1 MPMSCYS
8 SGKTFKMQ
16 STTIEL
22 PSISYKFQYFAR
34 TTVDDFLRIFPS
46 ETLCRKQLNSVLVF
60 CNYLAISMAPEKTSS
75 PSPTGALSG
84 NELNTILME
93 A

>member
-8 SGKTFKMQ
+8 SVKTFKLQ
-16 STTIEL
+16 SITIEL
-22 PSISYKFQYFAR
+22 PSISYTFQYFAR

-46 ETLCRKQLNSVLVF
+46 ETLCQKQLNSVFVL

-75 PSPTGALSG
+75 PSSTRALSG